1 MLPYSATDALN
12 SMNASYGL
20 AVDPLPSPER
30 IRPSRIIR
38 WLRSLAHFA

>member
-12 SMNASYGL
+12 SMNAAYGL
-20 AVDPLPSPER
+20 EAAPLLSPER

-38 WLRSLAHFA
+38 WLRSLAHLA